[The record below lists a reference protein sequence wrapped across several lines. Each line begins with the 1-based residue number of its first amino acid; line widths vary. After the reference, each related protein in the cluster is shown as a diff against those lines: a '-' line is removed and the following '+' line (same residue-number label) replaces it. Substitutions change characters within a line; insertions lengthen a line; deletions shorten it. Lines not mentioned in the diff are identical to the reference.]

1 MFPEKPSAGA
11 SPAPAPSAPQQTG
24 TSRDDVDVYNGPG
37 GQYKVIG
44 MMKAGQTATV
54 YQRHRDGWY
63 ELGRPGVRGW
73 VAEDHL
79 TVKP

>member
-11 SPAPAPSAPQQTG
+11 SPAPAPSAPQQTA
-24 TSRDDVDVYNGPG
+24 TPRNDVDVYNGPG

-63 ELGRPGVRGW
+63 ELGLPGVRGW